1 MVLGVWFASAAT
13 TCVCR
18 VCTGCVPCVRCVCR
32 MCAVL
37 MHWQVAREEG
47 RDIPWAMD
55 PRSTTFQV
63 LCGLMDRC
71 LNGDRMARPSID
83 QVVAEVKTLQAQAR
97 AAARYVAST

>member
-1 MVLGVWFASAAT
+1 
-13 TCVCR
+13 
-18 VCTGCVPCVRCVCR
+18 
-32 MCAVL
+32 

-71 LNGDRMARPSID
+71 LNGDRMVRPSID